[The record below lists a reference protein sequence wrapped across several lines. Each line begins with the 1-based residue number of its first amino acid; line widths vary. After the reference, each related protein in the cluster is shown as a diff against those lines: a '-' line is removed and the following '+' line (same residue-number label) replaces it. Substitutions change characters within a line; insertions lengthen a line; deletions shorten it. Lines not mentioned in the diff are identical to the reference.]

1 MRAAS
6 LAETTPFQRADA
18 FGPYLVYE
26 KLGEGG
32 MAVVHRAEH
41 VGETGLRKPVAL
53 KRLHTESSEDPSL
66 VASFVREAQ
75 LAGRLRHPNIA
86 QAYDLGRIDGTYF
99 IAMELVSGPT
109 LAQVLTM
116 TRNGAGA
123 VPLSIALEILIELAD
138 ALEHVHGMRDEAGNP
153 LELVHRDVSPMNIV
167 ISRTGAAKLI
177 DFGIAKV
184 RSARPSTE
192 AGIIKGKHAYIA
204 PEYTHGHLDQ
214 RSDLFGL
221 GVVAHELLT
230 GRRLFAADSELA
242 TIRNVRELPVPPPS
256 RLRPGISRELDAIV
270 LRAVEREPGMRW
282 QTASDL
288 RNALVTEARRLGKP
302 ASGPQIRDWV
312 AWAFQQ
318 VPRRVSSVDRM
329 LEACEPSISIEIV
342 EMPPSRASEPA
353 IAAAEVALAETEP
366 ALVVVDELPD
376 LAATTPAPKVDLS
389 AATIEVRRPTAP
401 TVVEVPQRA
410 PTAPTVVEVPQR
422 RASTPR
428 PAGLEVPQRRAPT
441 PPAARELPLPAPPV
455 VTEPI
460 AEVSRPRRRLPA
472 WRPPTRWMKPA
483 PTRSAAPF
491 LLLALIAFA
500 ALAID
505 QHWIDLERW
514 RQIIDAMV

>member
-6 LAETTPFQRADA
+6 LAEKTPFQKADA

-99 IAMELVSGPT
+99 IAMELVPGPT

-138 ALEHVHGMRDEAGNP
+138 ALEHVHGMRDDAGNP

-221 GVVAHELLT
+221 GVV
-230 GRRLFAADSELA
+230 
-242 TIRNVRELPVPPPS
+242 
-256 RLRPGISRELDAIV
+256 
-270 LRAVEREPGMRW
+270 M
-282 QTASDL
+282 
-288 RNALVTEARRLGKP
+288 
-302 ASGPQIRDWV
+302 SGH
-312 AWAFQQ
+312 
-318 VPRRVSSVDRM
+318 
-329 LEACEPSISIEIV
+329 
-342 EMPPSRASEPA
+342 
-353 IAAAEVALAETEP
+353 
-366 ALVVVDELPD
+366 
-376 LAATTPAPKVDLS
+376 
-389 AATIEVRRPTAP
+389 
-401 TVVEVPQRA
+401 
-410 PTAPTVVEVPQR
+410 
-422 RASTPR
+422 
-428 PAGLEVPQRRAPT
+428 GN
-441 PPAARELPLPAPPV
+441 
-455 VTEPI
+455 
-460 AEVSRPRRRLPA
+460 
-472 WRPPTRWMKPA
+472 
-483 PTRSAAPF
+483 
-491 LLLALIAFA
+491 
-500 ALAID
+500 
-505 QHWIDLERW
+505 
-514 RQIIDAMV
+514 